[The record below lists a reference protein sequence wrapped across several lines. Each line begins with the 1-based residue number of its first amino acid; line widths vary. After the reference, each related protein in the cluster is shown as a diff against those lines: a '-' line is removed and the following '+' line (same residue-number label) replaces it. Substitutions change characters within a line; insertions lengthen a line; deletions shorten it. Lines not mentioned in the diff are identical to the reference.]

1 METQL
6 LKFLKVFQWLLRT
19 LSLYRPATRLVR
31 SHLGVWSV
39 KGWDDVLKCT
49 VVFISHGCLSHTQ
62 IGRRGTK
69 QKPHICFLFHWCV
82 CVCAVLWKLP
92 FTLHHSRKLWCQCM
106 QYKQKRYVARCMF
119 IKFRD
124 NITEHSP
131 SRHRWDWTWDERAR
145 PCDHRARN
153 SWLVMSWAFMM
164 SPC

>member
-82 CVCAVLWKLP
+82 CVCVWFCGNCLSLCTIAGNCDASVCSINRSVMLQDA
-92 FTLHHSRKLWCQCM
+92 C
-106 QYKQKRYVARCMF
+106 
-119 IKFRD
+119 
-124 NITEHSP
+124 SP
-131 SRHRWDWTWDERAR
+131 SSETILLSIHRVDTDGIEPEMREQG
-145 PCDHRARN
+145 
-153 SWLVMSWAFMM
+153 LVTIEHVIAG
-164 SPC
+164 